1 MVRQDDTWSRDP
13 LALTGPNPAKKHSR
27 ARTGSLVMESQQV
40 KRARPSDGSTGH
52 RPYYT
57 AAVCWRGTVLG
68 IRGGASLSSCWDPL
82 QRQTDGQMEELRG
95 PVLLCTATL

>member
-1 MVRQDDTWSRDP
+1 
-13 LALTGPNPAKKHSR
+13 
-27 ARTGSLVMESQQV
+27 MESQQV

-52 RPYYT
+52 WPYYV

-68 IRGGASLSSCWDPL
+68 IGGGAPPTPCWDPL

-95 PVLLCTATL
+95 PFPEKNCHLLRTPTL